1 MLECLSLIEFSE
13 YTHTKKKKKEEEEDK
28 VEEEEASFTVSR
40 NLITSHSNIR
50 GVV

>member
-13 YTHTKKKKKEEEEDK
+13 YTHTKKKKEEEEDK